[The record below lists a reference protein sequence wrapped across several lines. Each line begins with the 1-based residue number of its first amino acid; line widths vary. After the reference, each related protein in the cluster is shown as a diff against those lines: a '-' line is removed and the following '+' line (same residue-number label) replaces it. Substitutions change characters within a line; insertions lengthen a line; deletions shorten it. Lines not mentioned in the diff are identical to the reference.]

1 LAEKIKS
8 EMPTSIPVEKL
19 KEDAN
24 SLQVFRYQEVLQ
36 FNRLISVMKKS
47 LTDLIKAIEGTV
59 VMSI

>member
-1 LAEKIKS
+1 
-8 EMPTSIPVEKL
+8 MPTSIPVEKL